1 MSREPALDAMVREAV
16 EAGRVKRLPAGA
28 TAIVR
33 KPKAEEPQ
41 PKFHAEHCGKGE
53 RILRHN
59 FLDEL
64 DGDWS

>member
-1 MSREPALDAMVREAV
+1 MSETEADLIRAAI
-16 EAGRVKRLPAGA
+16 EAGRIKRIPAGV

-33 KPKAEEPQ
+33 KPKPVEPA
-41 PKFHAEHCGKGE
+41 PKFHAEYCGKGD
-53 RILRHN
+53 RVSRHN

>member
-1 MSREPALDAMVREAV
+1 MSETEADLVREAI
-16 EAGRVKRLPAGA
+16 EAGRIKRIPAGV

-33 KPKAEEPQ
+33 KPKPVVPA
-41 PKFHAEHCGKGE
+41 PKFHAEHCGKGN
-53 RILRHN
+53 RISRHN